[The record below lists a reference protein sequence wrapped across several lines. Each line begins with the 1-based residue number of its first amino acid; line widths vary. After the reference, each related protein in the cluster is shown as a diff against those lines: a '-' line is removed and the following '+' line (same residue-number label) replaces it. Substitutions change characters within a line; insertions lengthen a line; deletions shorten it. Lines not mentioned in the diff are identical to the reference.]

1 MLLYGILIVTNRFL
15 PPQLSSFFPYKF
27 SIVLYPQIDQYGL
40 QWIANFLS
48 VLTILS
54 VMTQVYLSKPNQK
67 SARDRDSRAKGQ
79 NWSIWEVNIS
89 SPDPKG
95 MNSKWVFFIHIILII
110 YLFMSISL
118 LEEKKCNSIL
128 GFHDERVWVFM
139 VSKLFKYI
147 FAFDHVCYKLLYDC
161 PLLGYMN
168 ITLNMFA
175 IMFFLFDN

>member
-1 MLLYGILIVTNRFL
+1 MQEIE
-15 PPQLSSFFPYKF
+15 S
-27 SIVLYPQIDQYGL
+27 
-40 QWIANFLS
+40 
-48 VLTILS
+48 
-54 VMTQVYLSKPNQK
+54 
-67 SARDRDSRAKGQ
+67 DSRAKGQ

-161 PLLGYMN
+161 PLLEYMN
-168 ITLNMFA
+168 ITLNIIA
-175 IMFFLFDN
+175 IMFFCLIINFNMMFSFWSSFYNKSVIRFYSKRNCCCSIFYNLFLKLC

>member
-1 MLLYGILIVTNRFL
+1 MQEIE
-15 PPQLSSFFPYKF
+15 S
-27 SIVLYPQIDQYGL
+27 
-40 QWIANFLS
+40 
-48 VLTILS
+48 
-54 VMTQVYLSKPNQK
+54 
-67 SARDRDSRAKGQ
+67 DSRAKGQ

-89 SPDPKG
+89 SPGPNG

-161 PLLGYMN
+161 PLLEYMN

-175 IMFFLFDN
+175 IMVFCLIINFNMMFSFWSLFYNKSVIRFYSKRNCCCSILYNSFLKLC